1 MTPEEYAL
9 VEADRPFRTRRL
21 PRYSGPTEK
30 AIVNAQNELAFR
42 KWHLDREGR
51 TPPATPSSRLA
62 PGHPRPARRRH
73 LVTDSLLFPLRD
85 LAKQAS
91 GRSLCAATARVVDA
105 SGHLALSRPP
115 PTSWMPAAL
124 YARPPVAGSR
134 QAPRSVART
143 RTVLAGQRRRPA
155 AGPLPGPSTA
165 RPRGLPAPAAGR
177 PRAKRAPRAPAHPTR
192 AVAAGSGPLCRLPM
206 SKVTLIASRRRR
218 RSSPRSKRSMG
229 RVALRRGFT

>member
-1 MTPEEYAL
+1 MTPEEYVL

-42 KWHLDREGR
+42 KWHLDREG
-51 TPPATPSSRLA
+51 TDPTSDP
-62 PGHPRPARRRH
+62 
-73 LVTDSLLFPLRD
+73 LVVAWRQDIHALRAGAILCRFSALPLRD

-91 GRSLCAATARVVDA
+91 RRVCICAAR
-105 SGHLALSRPP
+105 
-115 PTSWMPAAL
+115 
-124 YARPPVAGSR
+124 
-134 QAPRSVART
+134 
-143 RTVLAGQRRRPA
+143 
-155 AGPLPGPSTA
+155 
-165 RPRGLPAPAAGR
+165 RPRG
-177 PRAKRAPRAPAHPTR
+177 RASGARSTR
-192 AVAAGSGPLCRLPM
+192 GGAGSGLLCRLPM